1 MYQRSDAPLEPV
13 LPEGVHEFSL
23 HPHGSHSVRGENDDE
38 PIAALQ
44 RFADL
49 VVPLLGALDVGVA
62 VPHWNLMVAQN
73 ADQPLGEL
81 LIYMR
86 MRDENLGRHLGS
98 PPTGLRL
105 GRGAPRRWA

>member
-1 MYQRSDAPLEPV
+1 MHQRSNAPLEPV
-13 LPEGVHEFSL
+13 LLEGVHKFSL
-23 HPHGSHSVRGENDDE
+23 HPHGSHRLRGENDDE

-44 RFADL
+44 RSADL
-49 VVPLLGALDVGVA
+49 VVPLLGTLDVGVA
-62 VPHWNLMVAQN
+62 VPHWNPMAAQN

-98 PPTGLRL
+98 PPTGLRP
-105 GRGAPRRWA
+105 G